1 MGEARGSPKDF
12 QIQSHPVTERPSL
25 FEFGP
30 FRLDARRR
38 LVWRQEVLLE
48 VPPRAVELL
57 AALVGEAGEV
67 VPKEELLRRVWPDTF
82 VEEANLSVNVSI
94 LRKAL
99 GDQPDG
105 RPWIQ
110 TVPRRGYRFLGP
122 VRAQAEAPRSLA
134 VLPFAALGP
143 EEADRALGLGMADA
157 LITRLAAT
165 GRVAVRPTG
174 AIRRFS
180 GADVDP
186 VEAGRQLG
194 VDAVL
199 DGRLQRSETRLRLTL
214 QLVPTRGGAP
224 LWAERFD
231 EEITHLFA
239 VEDRVAERV
248 ATALVAELSAEE
260 RQRLGRRQT
269 ESLEAY
275 QAYCRG
281 RFFWGRFSRPWVEK
295 AMRCFHE
302 ATVHDPRYALPH
314 AGLADAFLVAGFAAA
329 LPPREAWALAEE
341 SSRRALALDDGLPEP
356 HVSSGFLRLFL
367 EWDWDGAERELRRAV
382 DLAPSSTAP
391 YQWLG
396 LLLDLR
402 GRREEAALSLRRAEE
417 MDPLS
422 MVVSALVGL
431 HHAFGGEHEA
441 ELAHARR
448 TLELDPHQFLGHW
461 AVGGALQNL
470 GRHEEAV
477 AEHLLARDLAEGTG
491 FMAPVLARSL
501 ALAGRR
507 HEARSLLAS
516 GGAAE
521 TSPYQVATVHLAL
534 GEAERALELLAGAAD
549 RRDPWIV
556 LLAVDPMMKP
566 LHGHPG
572 YAALVRR
579 VGGDR

>member
-1 MGEARGSPKDF
+1 
-12 QIQSHPVTERPSL
+12 VTERPSIY
-25 FEFGP
+25 EFGSY
-30 FRLDARRR
+30 RLDVRRR
-38 LVWRQEVLLE
+38 LVWRQEALLE
-48 VPPRAVELL
+48 IPPRAVELL
-57 AALVGEAGEV
+57 AVLVEQAGEV

-99 GDQPDG
+99 GDQADG

-110 TVPRRGYRFLGP
+110 TVARRGYRFLGTA
-122 VRAQAEAPRSLA
+122 RAQAEAPRSLA
-134 VLPFAALGP
+134 VLPFASLGP
-143 EEADRALGLGMADA
+143 EEGDPALGLGMADA

-165 GRVAVRPTG
+165 GRVAVRPTS
-174 AIRRFS
+174 AIRRFAA
-180 GADVDP
+180 ADVDP

-199 DGRLQRSETRLRLTL
+199 DGRLQRSDTRLRLTL

-224 LWAERFD
+224 LWAEHFD
-231 EEITHLFA
+231 EELTHLFA

-248 ATALVAELSAEE
+248 ATALVAELSAAE

-295 AMRCFHE
+295 AMRCFLE
-302 ATVHDPRYALPH
+302 ATEHDPSYALPH

-329 LPPREAWALAEE
+329 LSPREAWALAEE

-356 HVSSGFLRLFL
+356 HVSAGFLRLL
-367 EWDWDGAERELRRAV
+367 QDWDWDGAERELRRAV

-391 YQWLG
+391 HQWLG
-396 LLLDLR
+396 LVLDLR
-402 GRREEAALSLRRAEE
+402 GRREEAARALRRAEE
-417 MDPLS
+417 LDPLS

-431 HHAFGGEHEA
+431 HHAFGGDHEA
-441 ELAHARR
+441 ELAQARR

-470 GRHEEAV
+470 GRHDEA
-477 AEHLLARDLAEGTG
+477 AGEHRAARELAEGTG
-491 FMAPVLARSL
+491 FMEPVLARSL
-501 ALAGRR
+501 ALAGRAD
-507 HEARSLLAS
+507 EARSLLRAAD
-516 GGAAE
+516 AAE
-521 TSPYQVATVHLAL
+521 ASAYQVATVHLAL
-534 GEAERALELLAGAAD
+534 GETGPALERLAAAAERRE
-549 RRDPWIV
+549 PWIV
-556 LLAVDPMMKP
+556 ILAVDPMMKP
-566 LHGHPG
+566 LHGHP
-572 YAALVRR
+572 AFAELLHR
-579 VGGDR
+579 VGR

>member
-1 MGEARGSPKDF
+1 M
-12 QIQSHPVTERPSL
+12 TERLSL

-38 LVWRQEVLLE
+38 LVWRQEALVE

-110 TVPRRGYRFLGP
+110 TVARRGYRFLGA

-134 VLPFAALGP
+134 VLPFASLGP

-174 AIRRFS
+174 TIRRFA
-180 GADVDP
+180 GAEVDP

-199 DGRLQRSETRLRLTL
+199 DGRLQRSDTRLRLTL

-239 VEDRVAERV
+239 VEDRIAERV

-302 ATVHDPRYALPH
+302 ATTHDPRYALPH
-314 AGLADAFLVAGFAAA
+314 AGLADVFLVAGFAAA

-341 SSRRALALDDGLPEP
+341 SCRRALALDDGLPEP
-356 HVSSGFLRLFL
+356 HVSAGFLRLL
-367 EWDWDGAERELRRAV
+367 QDWDWDGAERELRRAV
-382 DLAPSSTAP
+382 DLSPSSSAP
-391 YQWLG
+391 HQWLG
-396 LLLDLR
+396 LVLDLR
-402 GRREEAALSLRRAEE
+402 GRHEEAARALRRAEE
-417 MDPLS
+417 LDPLS

-431 HHAFGGEHEA
+431 HHALGGDHEA

-477 AEHLLARDLAEGTG
+477 GEHRKARDLAEGTG
-491 FMAPVLARSL
+491 FVVPVLARSL
-501 ALAGRR
+501 ALAG
-507 HEARSLLAS
+507 HPDEARALLAAE
-516 GGAAE
+516 GPAGA
-521 TSPYQVATVHLAL
+521 SPYQAATVHLAL
-534 GEAERALELLAGAAD
+534 GETERALALLAVAAD
-549 RRDPWIV
+549 ERDPWIV

-566 LHGHPG
+566 LLGHPD
-572 YAALVRR
+572 YAVLVQR
-579 VGGDR
+579 VRGGG

>member
-1 MGEARGSPKDF
+1 M
-12 QIQSHPVTERPSL
+12 TERPSL

-30 FRLDARRR
+30 YRLDVRRR
-38 LVWRQEVLLE
+38 LVWRQDALLD
-48 VPPRAVELL
+48 VPPRAVDLL
-57 AALVGEAGEV
+57 TALVEEAGEV

-110 TVPRRGYRFLGP
+110 TVARRGYRFLGA
-122 VRAQAEAPRSLA
+122 VRAQAEVPRSLA
-134 VLPFAALGP
+134 VLPFGSLGP
-143 EEADRALGLGMADA
+143 EEGDPALGLGMADA

-174 AIRRFS
+174 AIRRF
-180 GADVDP
+180 ADVDP

-199 DGRLQRSETRLRLTL
+199 DGRLQRSETRLRLTV

-224 LWAERFD
+224 LWAEHFD
-231 EEITHLFA
+231 EEVTHLFA

-248 ATALVAELSAEE
+248 ATALVAELSSEE

-269 ESLEAY
+269 ASLEAY

-302 ATVHDPRYALPH
+302 ATELDPRR
-314 AGLADAFLVAGFAAA
+314 
-329 LPPREAWALAEE
+329 LPPRASPARSWSPAVARPLQAWALAEE

-356 HVSSGFLRLFL
+356 HVSAGLLRLL
-367 EWDWDGAERELRRAV
+367 KDWDWDGAERELRRAV

-391 YQWLG
+391 HQWLG
-396 LLLDLR
+396 LVLDLR
-402 GRREEAALSLRRAEE
+402 DRREEAARALRRAQE

-431 HHAFGGEHEA
+431 HHA
-441 ELAHARR
+441 RR
-448 TLELDPHQFLGHW
+448 HRADRPR
-461 AVGGALQNL
+461 GALGSIPQFSAA
-470 GRHEEAV
+470 GASES
-477 AEHLLARDLAEGTG
+477 
-491 FMAPVLARSL
+491 APQA
-501 ALAGRR
+501 APRR
-507 HEARSLLAS
+507 S
-516 GGAAE
+516 GG
-521 TSPYQVATVHLAL
+521 
-534 GEAERALELLAGAAD
+534 
-549 RRDPWIV
+549 
-556 LLAVDPMMKP
+556 
-566 LHGHPG
+566 
-572 YAALVRR
+572 
-579 VGGDR
+579 